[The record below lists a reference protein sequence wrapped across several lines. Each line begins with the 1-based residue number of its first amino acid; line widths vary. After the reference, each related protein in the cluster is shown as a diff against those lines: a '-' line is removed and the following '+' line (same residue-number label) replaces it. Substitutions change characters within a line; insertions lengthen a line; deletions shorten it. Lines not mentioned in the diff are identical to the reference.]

1 MSEAPTTSTRPRPR
15 HVGLRV
21 LGLWI
26 AMVAAFIG
34 VSAVPS
40 NAVDH
45 HPAAVRQAPKP
56 LIGTWDLTVTVY
68 APDGAATTT
77 PTFIFHEDHKLTA
90 DGPLDETGKPHYQA
104 TGYWNEGKN
113 GTFTMYVTHPGA
125 ADGAIVGTVRA
136 IHLGRIQ
143 GTHFTTHAFAFVYDD
158 AGVNI
163 AGPITV
169 TTSATWVSS
178 ATS

>member
-45 HPAAVRQAPKP
+45 HPAAVRQVPKP
-56 LIGTWDLTVTVY
+56 LIGTWDLTVTV
-68 APDGAATTT
+68 
-77 PTFIFHEDHKLTA
+77 
-90 DGPLDETGKPHYQA
+90 
-104 TGYWNEGKN
+104 
-113 GTFTMYVTHPGA
+113 
-125 ADGAIVGTVRA
+125 
-136 IHLGRIQ
+136 
-143 GTHFTTHAFAFVYDD
+143 
-158 AGVNI
+158 
-163 AGPITV
+163 
-169 TTSATWVSS
+169 
-178 ATS
+178 